1 MNITAIAQWLKR
13 RTRDQKVAGSSP
25 ARAAG
30 EFSSPMPAFLCCY
43 VGIRSTSVLQQQHVN
58 DPGHSAKSAD
68 GRLQLNTYAPYIR
81 GFE

>member
-1 MNITAIAQWLKR
+1 MIEKSWVRVPT
-13 RTRDQKVAGSSP
+13 
-25 ARAAG
+25 G
-30 EFSSPMPAFLCCY
+30 EVGDFFSRVNFLCCY
-43 VGIRSTSVLQQQHVN
+43 FGIRSTSVLQQQHVN